1 MHTFYAPALPAHGGL
16 VELEADEAHH
26 VKVRRLRPGEA
37 VRLVDG
43 AGGYACGR
51 YERGATIAA
60 EAKQIESEPA
70 VRFAVF
76 QAALPP
82 ERLDYAL
89 EKAVEAGADLLVVFL
104 PERSGLGKRKPERA
118 DRWRRIA
125 REAAKQCGRAR
136 FPEVEAAG
144 ALAEALAAR
153 PCDLLWLTDPAGAR
167 PEFPGGVARAGLVVG
182 PEGGLTDAEKAAAQN
197 AGAVPVKLGPWILR
211 SETVAPAGLALLQYG
226 YGSTRR

>member
-1 MHTFYAPALPAHGGL
+1 MHTFYAPALPAQGGP

-26 VKVRRLRPGEA
+26 VKVRRLRAGEA

-43 AGGYACGR
+43 AGGWASGR
-51 YERGATIAA
+51 YASGATIDADPKQTEAA
-60 EAKQIESEPA
+60 GA

-82 ERLDYAL
+82 ERLDYAI
-89 EKAVEAGADLLVVFL
+89 EKAVEAGADSVIVFL
-104 PERSGLGKRKPERA
+104 PERSALGKRKPERA

-136 FPEVEAAG
+136 FPDVNAAG
-144 ALAEALAAR
+144 SLTDALAAHR
-153 PCDLLWLTDPAGAR
+153 CDLLWLTDPAGAR
-167 PEFPGGVARAGLVVG
+167 PAFPAGMKSAGLVVG
-182 PEGGLTDAEKAAAQN
+182 PEGGLTDAEKSAAQN
-197 AGAVPVKLGPWILR
+197 AGALPVTFGPWILR

-226 YGSTRR
+226 YGATSR